1 MLITVV
7 RAVVAAAAFMPTGEG
22 KAGANTVLDV
32 VVRFQGVLERCEGA
46 GCSPMRTVRAAG
58 QSVESSR

>member
-1 MLITVV
+1 
-7 RAVVAAAAFMPTGEG
+7 MPTGEG